1 MSSFKTPLK
10 SLYEGETRKLVVSI
24 DIGTTFS
31 AASFCILQPG
41 EVPEFVEVRDTVHS
55 VIFMGFDE

>member
-1 MSSFKTPLK
+1 MSSKTPLRR
-10 SLYEGETRKLVVSI
+10 LYEGETSKLVVSI

-41 EVPEFVEVRDTVHS
+41 EVPEFVEVGGSVHS
-55 VIFMGFDE
+55 AVYMLFDV